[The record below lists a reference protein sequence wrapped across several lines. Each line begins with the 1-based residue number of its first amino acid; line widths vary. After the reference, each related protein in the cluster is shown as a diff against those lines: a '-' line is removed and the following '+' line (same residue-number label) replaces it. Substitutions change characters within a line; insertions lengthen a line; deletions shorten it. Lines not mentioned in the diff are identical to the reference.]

1 MNKFFKTMLCAS
13 VVLALCSCQQPE
25 EKTKYYPN
33 GQIEEVCGYKNG
45 KMDGKYV
52 AYYETGVLQG
62 EGKMSKGQMVGEWKH
77 YYPDG
82 KIKTIEKHD
91 WRGKLET
98 FDSWDQEGNH
108 VIVDGTG
115 TLVTYYPDGS
125 IEQTATYK
133 NCHFDGSNEGW
144 YPSGQKEH
152 EFFYKDGKPT
162 GVWRT
167 WDENGELTSTENH

>member
-1 MNKFFKTMLCAS
+1 MS
-13 VVLALCSCQQPE
+13 VHDEREVLVMVVGVVGKDVEHKPAEHFLAIHFGQMQFPA
-25 EKTKYYPN
+25 N
-33 GQIEEVCGYKNG
+33 GQQFLVTVGFGIHCRKGL
-45 KMDGKYV
+45 
-52 AYYETGVLQG
+52 GVDFSRLVSV
-62 EGKMSKGQMVGEWKH
+62 EALGQEMLRDILK
-77 YYPDG
+77 
-82 KIKTIEKHD
+82 
-91 WRGKLET
+91 T